1 MIVPFFFLST
11 QLWTFEPTPTTYG
24 QDIKYLLML
33 FSDLRRAGQERK
45 EQNLSSWLGVEQAQG
60 LSDQPELIYPP
71 VLSFLLFNKD
81 NFKELFRT
89 HL

>member
-33 FSDLRRAGQERK
+33 FFQTYAELDKSEKNKISHRGLALNKLKDFLI
-45 EQNLSSWLGVEQAQG
+45 NL
-60 LSDQPELIYPP
+60 
-71 VLSFLLFNKD
+71 N
-81 NFKELFRT
+81 
-89 HL
+89 